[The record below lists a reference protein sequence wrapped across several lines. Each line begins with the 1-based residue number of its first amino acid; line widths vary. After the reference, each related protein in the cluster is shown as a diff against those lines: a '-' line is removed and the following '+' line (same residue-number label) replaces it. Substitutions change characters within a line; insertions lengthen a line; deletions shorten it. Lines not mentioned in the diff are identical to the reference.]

1 MKLLLDENVPNMYK
15 DELIRRGYEDIIR
28 INDFGKGLPDS
39 EVFNVAMREERTIFT
54 RDKDFYDYKKK
65 ENYGIVSISGKL
77 KNPIDKFQTIME
89 QIERDQRF
97 AFEDLKNVFIRI
109 TNQDFTVTYK
119 KKNKYK
125 ETKCKYK
132 EKVK

>member
-1 MKLLLDENVPNMYK
+1 MYK

-65 ENYGIVSISGKL
+65 ENYGIVYL
-77 KNPIDKFQTIME
+77 
-89 QIERDQRF
+89 
-97 AFEDLKNVFIRI
+97 DLF
-109 TNQDFTVTYK
+109 
-119 KKNKYK
+119 
-125 ETKCKYK
+125 
-132 EKVK
+132 

>member
-15 DELIRRGYEDIIR
+15 NELIKQGYEDIIR

-39 EVFNVAMREERTIFT
+39 EVFNISMREERTIFT
-54 RDKDFYDYKKK
+54 IDKDFYAYKRQ
-65 ENYGIVSISGKL
+65 ENCGIVSISGKL
-77 KNPIDKFQTIME
+77 KNPVNKFKIIMKQLE
-89 QIERDQRF
+89 NDQRF
-97 AFEDLKNVFIRI
+97 SFDNLKNVFIRA

-132 EKVK
+132 ES